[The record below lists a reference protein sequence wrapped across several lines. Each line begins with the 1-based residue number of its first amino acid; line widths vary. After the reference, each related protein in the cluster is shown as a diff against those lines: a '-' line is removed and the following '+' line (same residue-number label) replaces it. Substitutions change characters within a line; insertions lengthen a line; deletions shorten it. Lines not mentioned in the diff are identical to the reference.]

1 MRALLLALVV
11 VLAAPAWAVEP
22 DEMLD
27 DPALEAR
34 ARALTQEIRS
44 KIHDRRTAKLYSI
57 LKCSRLI

>member
-22 DEMLD
+22 DEILD

-44 KIHDRRTAKLYSI
+44 KIHYRRTAKLYSI